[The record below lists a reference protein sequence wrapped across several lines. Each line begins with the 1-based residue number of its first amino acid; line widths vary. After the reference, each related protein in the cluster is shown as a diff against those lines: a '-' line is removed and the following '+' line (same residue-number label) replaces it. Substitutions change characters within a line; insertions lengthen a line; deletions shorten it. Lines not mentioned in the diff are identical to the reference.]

1 MKTAK
6 LINTLEDALKA
17 SLNAQIEVEAEDYGK
32 AVAGVAE
39 FSQGF
44 EDPMRLAKYNTC
56 LICPDQVRLERAQQL
71 CRISVDLILAIK
83 ASGKPAVM
91 DVMKVYA
98 DAVGNL
104 VEADP
109 TLGGNAF
116 EVRFE
121 SAEFVGPTP
130 ANGLVGVVIAR
141 LSVDADDL
149 LQ

>member
-6 LINTLEDALKA
+6 LIDSLESALKS
-17 SLNAQIEVEAEDYGK
+17 SLNTQINEEARDYGK

-44 EDPMRLAKYNTC
+44 EDPMRLSRYNAC
-56 LICPDQVRLERAQQL
+56 LICPDQVRIERAQRL
-71 CRISVDLILAIK
+71 CRIPVDLIMAIK
-83 ASGKPAVM
+83 ASGKTGVIDA
-91 DVMKVYA
+91 MKVYA
-98 DAVGNL
+98 DAIGNL

-121 SAEFVGPTP
+121 SAEFIGPTP

-141 LSVDADDL
+141 LSVDADNM

>member
-6 LINTLEDALKA
+6 LINTLEAALKV
-17 SLNAQIEVEAEDYGK
+17 SLNTQIEVEAEDYGK
-32 AVAGVAE
+32 TVAAVAD

-44 EDPMRLAKYNTC
+44 EDPMRLSKYNAC
-56 LICPDQVRLERAQQL
+56 LICPDQVRLERSQQL
-71 CRISVDLILAIK
+71 CRIPVDLILAVK
-83 ASGKPAVM
+83 ASGKSAVM
-91 DVMKVYA
+91 DTMKVYA

-141 LSVDADDL
+141 LSVDADDM